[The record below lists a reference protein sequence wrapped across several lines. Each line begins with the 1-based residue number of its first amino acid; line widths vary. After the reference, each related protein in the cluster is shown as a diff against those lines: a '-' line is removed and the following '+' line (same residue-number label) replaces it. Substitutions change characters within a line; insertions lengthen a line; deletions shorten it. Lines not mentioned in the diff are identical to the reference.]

1 MIKIDRLGAVVSATI
16 FSSSVLAAAGSN
28 TADQSKSRIIEE
40 VFVTAQKKTESLQDV
55 PVSVSSFDRDFIG
68 DLGSTDVGELVQY
81 TPNVKF
87 STALGYAPVLTIRG
101 FGTPPLG
108 RGLEPS
114 VGLSIDGVFYGRSS
128 YINDAF
134 FDLERMEVL
143 RGPQGTLFGKNT
155 IAGVLNFTTRDPDF
169 DNSGFIS
176 TAAASYDT
184 VSVEAGSS
192 FSIIDN
198 VLAGR
203 VSVRYNDRDWHV
215 HNTARDNE
223 QNHVSDLSSRLKLK
237 WFINDSS
244 SLLLNAWQSKQREL
258 GLILQLKKATEKS
271 LAVFREHDPAVEA
284 DAYNDT
290 LSMDRDTF
298 SDRDTSSV
306 NLKYALDIGDFG
318 VFSNLSAQVIGGWS
332 EVVSPYAIDG
342 DFSPIDFINFGT
354 DEPDYYEQNL
364 LEIQFTGSL
373 PAPFGLGYGIDFI
386 SGAFASQSDHGVSV
400 KQKNGTGIVDY
411 TRAGA
416 FFDPAPS
423 LVIPLPTNVNPSDD
437 GRGETIFASTEVDS
451 QSVAYFAQ
459 FDWLLTETVTAIIGL
474 RYGEDQRKGRISAG
488 RSATT
493 VAAPVVTGQENFD
506 EIIEQSGYD
515 FTPKLTLTWEATE
528 ELTLF
533 ATATQGFKSGGFA
546 AGVFNNDNLTFEP
559 EKADAFEIGVKSK
572 LFGGSLMLNGAVF
585 HTEYSDLQVR
595 NFDGRS
601 IFVKNAANAQT
612 TGVEFDFFWLPP
624 IPYLSIG
631 GSAGFVQAEYID
643 YLCAPAIAGT
653 PSGSGDPSCYDQS
666 NDPTTTILAPSF
678 QDLSGEPLSFA
689 PEASGSLYS
698 NLQMP
703 ISQSGVNLLL
713 GVDLV
718 YQGEHFIDT
727 DNDPVATQEAT
738 TKINMRIGLKSDD
751 NTWSIILNGKN
762 ITGEEESVLVLDQ
775 ASLPGNY
782 VAAALPFEPTW
793 NLNLRYE
800 WQ

>member
-1 MIKIDRLGAVVSATI
+1 MIRIDRLGAIMSATI
-16 FSSSVLAAAGSN
+16 FSSSVLAAAGTS
-28 TADQSKSRIIEE
+28 TIDQSKTRVIEE
-40 VFVTAQKKTESLQDV
+40 VIVTAQKKTQSLQDV

-155 IAGVLNFTTRDPDF
+155 IAGVINFTTRDPDF

-176 TAAASYDT
+176 TSAASYDT
-184 VSVEAGSS
+184 VNVEAGSS

-203 VSVRYNDRDWHV
+203 VAVRYIERDWHV

-271 LAVFREHDPAVEA
+271 LAVFREYDPAVET

-290 LSMDRDTF
+290 LSMDRDTY
-298 SDRDTSSV
+298 SDRDTRSV
-306 NLKYALDIGDFG
+306 NLKYAVDIGDVG
-318 VFSNLSAQVIGGWS
+318 VFSNLNVQVISGWS
-332 EVVSPYAIDG
+332 EMVSPYAIDG

-364 LEIQFTGSL
+364 LEFQFTGNL
-373 PAPFGLGYGIDFI
+373 PVPFGLGHDLDFI
-386 SGAFASQSDHGVSV
+386 SGVFVSQSNHSVSV

-411 TRAGA
+411 ARAGA

-423 LVIPLPTNVNPSDD
+423 IIVPLPININPSDD
-437 GRGETIFASTEVDS
+437 GRGETIFGSTTVDS
-451 QSVAYFAQ
+451 QSVAYFTQ
-459 FDWLLTETVTAIIGL
+459 FDWLLTETVAAIIGL

-493 VAAPVVTGQENFD
+493 VVAPVVTGQETFD
-506 EIIEQSGYD
+506 KTIEQSDYD
-515 FTPKLTLTWEATE
+515 FTPKITLTWQVAE
-528 ELTLF
+528 EVTLF

-546 AGVFNNDNLTFEP
+546 AGVFNDDNLTFEA
-559 EKADAFEIGVKSK
+559 EKANAVEMGIKSK
-572 LFGGSLMLNGAVF
+572 LFNGSLMLNGAIF

-612 TGVEFDFFWLPP
+612 SGVEFDFFWLPP

-631 GSAGFVQAEYID
+631 GSAGFVQTEYIN

-653 PSGSGDPSCYDQS
+653 PSGSGDPSCYDET
-666 NDPTTTILAPSF
+666 NDPTTTVLAPS
-678 QDLSGEPLSFA
+678 
-689 PEASGSLYS
+689 
-698 NLQMP
+698 
-703 ISQSGVNLLL
+703 
-713 GVDLV
+713 
-718 YQGEHFIDT
+718 
-727 DNDPVATQEAT
+727 
-738 TKINMRIGLKSDD
+738 
-751 NTWSIILNGKN
+751 
-762 ITGEEESVLVLDQ
+762 
-775 ASLPGNY
+775 
-782 VAAALPFEPTW
+782 
-793 NLNLRYE
+793 
-800 WQ
+800 